1 MEWPTAALSE
11 VANIISGGTPKS
23 GVAEYWEG
31 DVEWITPKDMGKMSG
46 IYASDT
52 IRKISQVGLNKSSA
66 KLISENSVILST
78 RAPIGH
84 LAINT
89 VPMAT
94 NQGCRGLEP
103 KDNLDTKYLYYF
115 LLKSVDLLNDLGSGT
130 TFKELS
136 KGALEK
142 VNLPLPP
149 IPEQKRIVAILDQ
162 AFAGIEQARAKTEQN
177 LKNARELFESSLKG
191 IFQSRG
197 KDWERV
203 SLLELLERKWIT
215 GHLDGNHGGDYPLK
229 SEFVDSGVP
238 YISAKCLVDGELDMS
253 KAKYLTAERAGS
265 LRKGIAKNEDVLFA
279 HNATV
284 GPVTILETDEEKVI
298 LGTSLT
304 YYRCDKEFILPNY
317 LAQYMVS
324 YEFTS
329 QYTSIMRQ
337 STRNQVPITKQREFI
352 HVIPPVDEQ
361 ADIASSLV
369 ELSDQLKKLEQI
381 YKAKLAALDELKKSI
396 LQKAFSGELTKTLN
410 GETSKGAAA

>member
-52 IRKISQVGLNKSSA
+52 IRKISQAGLNKSSA

-84 LAINT
+84 LAINI

-142 VNLPLPP
+142 VNVPLPP

-162 AFAGIEQARAKTEQN
+162 AFADIKQARAKTEQN
-177 LKNARELFESSLKG
+177 LKNARELFESYLQQVFSQRGEGWETSKLKQVTSKIGSGATPRGGQAAYKEEGISLIRSMNVHDRFFKSKKIAFIDDQQAEKLSNVVVEKDDVLLNITGASVARCCLAPKEFLPARVNQHVSIIRVDRSIITPAFLNFVLTSKYYKDQLLG
-191 IFQSRG
+191 IGESGSTRQAITKTQIEEFEV
-197 KDWERV
+197 DYPA
-203 SLLELLERKWIT
+203 SLIDQEELL
-215 GHLDGNHGGDYPLK
+215 
-229 SEFVDSGVP
+229 
-238 YISAKCLVDGELDMS
+238 
-253 KAKYLTAERAGS
+253 
-265 LRKGIAKNEDVLFA
+265 
-279 HNATV
+279 
-284 GPVTILETDEEKVI
+284 
-298 LGTSLT
+298 
-304 YYRCDKEFILPNY
+304 
-317 LAQYMVS
+317 
-324 YEFTS
+324 
-329 QYTSIMRQ
+329 
-337 STRNQVPITKQREFI
+337 
-352 HVIPPVDEQ
+352 
-361 ADIASSLV
+361 SSLYSL
-369 ELSDQLKKLEQI
+369 EGQTSDVQKIYSDKL
-381 YKAKLAALDELKKSI
+381 LALDELKKSI
-396 LQKAFSGELTKTLN
+396 LQKAFSGELTKQK
-410 GETSKGAAA
+410 EGAAA